1 VRHAAFRPSHW
12 RAFGFAAGLL
22 CSLICGGIAVQ
33 AKDPT
38 TAPDGH
44 ASLSAYPDAVITATD
59 DASGITVSVEA
70 DGKTLTARDAAGTI
84 LWQAD
89 VLARTGPPSTG
100 FPVVRRID
108 IAAGGKLTLVVG
120 KQRVV
125 EADLKT
131 GAMKLLGEN

>member
-1 VRHAAFRPSHW
+1 
-12 RAFGFAAGLL
+12 
-22 CSLICGGIAVQ
+22 VQ

-38 TAPDGH
+38 TAPERH
-44 ASLSAYPDAVITATD
+44 ASLSAYPDAVIAATD
-59 DASGITVSVEA
+59 AASGITVSVEP
-70 DGKTLTARDAAGTI
+70 DGTTLSARDAAGAV
-84 LWQAD
+84 LWRAD
-89 VLARTGPPSTG
+89 VLASAGRPSTG
-100 FPVVRRID
+100 FPVIRRVN